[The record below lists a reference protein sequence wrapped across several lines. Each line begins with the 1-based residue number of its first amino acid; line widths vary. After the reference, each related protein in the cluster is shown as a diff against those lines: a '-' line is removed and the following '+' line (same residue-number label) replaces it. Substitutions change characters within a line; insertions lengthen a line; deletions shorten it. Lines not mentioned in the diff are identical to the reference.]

1 MHSLLKT
8 LQMALFRGM
17 VVPLW
22 GIPLLVSLPASAQSA
37 VEESQEAFFDTVSV
51 DIVNVEVFVTNR
63 KDEPVAGLTAA
74 DFSLFVDG
82 KATPLSNFYAE
93 AGGRVVTLSSVEE
106 SSAPESVEASP
117 PAVETRPEAQR
128 LHLMIFVDNRNMRAP
143 NRKKSFKYLRQFL
156 ADELDPEDLVAVAT
170 LDTSLE
176 FRSDFLK
183 NREFLGRLL
192 DEVEKGGSQEAG
204 VAHERQ
210 QIYNDLATGDGF
222 TGNDRELLS
231 RIQVAARTQF
241 NAGKAS
247 AAALGAVI
255 HSLAGIR
262 GRKAI
267 LQISDGISTNPGEA
281 MYEAWTNRF
290 EAQGDYTTAI
300 GSYDLLPDFQ
310 ELGRR
315 ANAAQVTFYTLD
327 AESSHRSFG
336 RSAAYTGGLE
346 NVITNTVLETSES
359 NNRAPLELA
368 AVDTGGRRIEAT
380 GRLAQQLSKI
390 GNDFATFYSLG
401 FRAPEASSKEKHS
414 IEVKVLGKG
423 LRVRH
428 REAYEDKGADR
439 RSGEAVIA
447 ALLYNTIDSGLGV
460 ALEPLAARSGD
471 NETRVLPVLIKIP
484 ISQVAFLPQGDQHN
498 AQLSFFVTV
507 KDKKG
512 NIRPVQ
518 KIPFKLR
525 IPADKFDEAQSRTA
539 DYELPVV
546 LQAGDQQ
553 LAIGVRDDI
562 GGVVSTRR
570 LEL

>member
-1 MHSLLKT
+1 MSTT
-8 LQMALFRGM
+8 LRMIL
-17 VVPLW
+17 
-22 GIPLLVSLPASAQSA
+22 IPLALVALLAAAASAQPA
-37 VEESQEAFFDTVSV
+37 EEESQGAFFDKVSV
-51 DIVNVEVFVTNR
+51 DIVNVEVFVTNK
-63 KDEPVAGLTAA
+63 KDEPVTGLTAE
-74 DFSLFVDG
+74 DFSLLVDG
-82 KATPLSNFYAE
+82 KPTPLTNFYAE
-93 AGGRVVTLSSVEE
+93 AGGQVVTLRSRDEGTGEEEGPASPAVGAPIVEE
-106 SSAPESVEASP
+106 
-117 PAVETRPEAQR
+117 RPEAQR
-128 LHLMIFVDNRNMRAP
+128 LHLMIFVDNRNMRAA

-156 ADELDPEDLVAVAT
+156 ASQLDPEDLVAVAS
-170 LDTSLE
+170 LDTSLV

-183 NREFLGRLL
+183 NRDFLGRIL
-192 DEVEKGGSQEAG
+192 DEVEKGGAGEAG
-204 VAHERQ
+204 LSLERQ
-210 QIYNDLATGDGF
+210 QIFNDLATGDGF
-222 TGNDRELLS
+222 TGNDREILS
-231 RIQVAARTQF
+231 RIQVAAQTQF

-247 AAALGAVI
+247 VAALGAVI
-255 HSLAGIR
+255 NSLAGIR

-281 MYEAWTNRF
+281 MYEAWSNRF
-290 EAQGDYTTAI
+290 GPQGDYTSAI
-300 GSYDLLPDFQ
+300 GAYDLLPDFQ

-327 AESSHRSFG
+327 AESNHRSFG

-346 NVITNTVLETSES
+346 NVITSTVLETSES

-368 AVDTGGRRIEAT
+368 AIDTGGRRIEAS
-380 GRLAQQLSKI
+380 GRLSQQLSKI

-401 FRAPEASSKEKHS
+401 FRAPEASSREKHR
-414 IEVKVLGKG
+414 IEVKVAGKG

-428 REAYEDKGADR
+428 REAYEDKGEDR

-447 ALLYNTIDSGLGV
+447 ALLYNSIDSALGV
-460 ALEPLAARSGD
+460 SLEPLASRSGEND
-471 NETRVLPVLIKIP
+471 TRVLPVRIKIP
-484 ISQVAFLPQGDQHN
+484 ISQVAFLPQGEQHN

-512 NIRPVQ
+512 NVRPVQ

-553 LAIGVRDDI
+553 VAIAVRDDI
-562 GGVVSTRR
+562 GGIGSTRR